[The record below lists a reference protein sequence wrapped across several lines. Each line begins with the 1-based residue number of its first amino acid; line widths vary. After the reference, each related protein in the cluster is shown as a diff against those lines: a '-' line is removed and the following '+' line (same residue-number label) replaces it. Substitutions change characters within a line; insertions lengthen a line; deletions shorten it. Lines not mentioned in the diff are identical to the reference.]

1 LATCAIKKMPML
13 NKATLISRNLKN
25 GWDLIR
31 DEIPL
36 GKVYYV
42 DLQDI
47 VKLECGQ
54 KQSPF
59 TLVLVDCIMTYNEPH
74 GGYHAYMPLELL
86 QIEANA

>member
-1 LATCAIKKMPML
+1 ML
-13 NKATLISRNLKN
+13 NKATLISRDLKN

-54 KQSPF
+54 NESSF
-59 TLVLVDCIMTYNEPH
+59 NVVLVDCIMTYDHPSTGCRNGPKSSF
-74 GGYHAYMPLELL
+74 
-86 QIEANA
+86 ITR

>member
-1 LATCAIKKMPML
+1 ML
-13 NKATLISRNLKN
+13 NKATLISRDLKN

-47 VKLECGQ
+47 VKLECGR

-59 TLVLVDCIMTYNEPH
+59 TVV
-74 GGYHAYMPLELL
+74 
-86 QIEANA
+86 

>member
-1 LATCAIKKMPML
+1 ML
-13 NKATLISRNLKN
+13 NKATLISRDLKN

-31 DEIPL
+31 EEIPL

-47 VKLECGQ
+47 VKLECGR

-59 TLVLVDCIMTYNEPH
+59 TVVLVDCIMAYDHSWGGHH
-74 GGYHAYMPLELL
+74 GYMPLELL
-86 QIEANA
+86 RVEADA

>member
-1 LATCAIKKMPML
+1 ML
-13 NKATLISRNLKN
+13 NKATLISRDLKN

-31 DEIPL
+31 EEIPL

-47 VKLECGQ
+47 VKLECGR

-59 TLVLVDCIMTYNEPH
+59 TVVLVDCIMAYDHPS
-74 GGYHAYMPLELL
+74 GGYRAYMPLELL
-86 QIEANA
+86 RVEADA